1 MCPVTETS
9 KVIPGWAEEEFSP
22 HLSRVE
28 MAAVIDALLQAE
40 ITLPLV
46 DKRNISLDR
55 IERIRSLQLSLA
67 NRLEDL
73 LAEDVHV
80 RLASL

>member
-1 MCPVTETS
+1 MYPTAKASIRVTE
-9 KVIPGWAEEEFSP
+9 PAEEGFHP
-22 HLSRVE
+22 VLSRVE

-46 DKRNISLDR
+46 DTRNLSLSR
-55 IERIRSLQLSLA
+55 IEWVRSLQLSLA
-67 NRLEDL
+67 HRLEDL
-73 LAEDVHV
+73 LAEDIHV